1 MSRRMFTAASMFLS
15 GAVIACGLSFF
26 GPFWLQ
32 NLKTTEP
39 AITNKTYLLPSP
51 IPWSGNYSRG
61 LWAQCGSRCQWFW
74 EDGYLLQKNL
84 LTPLKWHLAA
94 QVLYFVGAALVL
106 VSEIVSRLHLCW
118 KEREEIHRSVSG
130 LLFFSFCCQTSAVAV
145 FGGGAWN
152 TYSAKS
158 RPLENYAWEN
168 TSDVYFHWC
177 FWMTIP
183 GGVLTITSAILFL
196 LIGCWCRRLK

>member
-1 MSRRMFTAASMFLS
+1 MARVLFATASMMLT

-32 NLKTTEP
+32 NVKATEP
-39 AITNKTYLLPSP
+39 AITGNPYLLTSVQT
-51 IPWSGNYSRG
+51 WTGNYSRG
-61 LWAQCGSRCQWFW
+61 LWAQCGARCQWFW
-74 EDGYLLQKNL
+74 EDGYRLQKNL
-84 LTPLKWHLAA
+84 FTPLKWHLAS

-106 VSEIVSRLHLCW
+106 VSEVVSRIQLCW
-118 KEREEIHRSVSG
+118 KERDSIYRSVSG
-130 LLFFSFCCQTSAVAV
+130 LLIFSFICQTSAVAV

-152 TYSAKS
+152 TYAAKS
-158 RPLENYAWEN
+158 RPLENYQWES

-183 GGVLTITSAILFL
+183 GGVLTLTSGLIFLFM
-196 LIGCWCRRLK
+196 GCCCRRMK